1 MIIGMMAT
9 LGLDVSAVALRIYT
23 PVHRNLTIV
32 TLTPEWT
39 IDRRTKNDFLRNEDT
54 AFGHIQQP
62 KGGDNFF
69 AVTGLM
75 EWNTE
80 NFSEKRAFWVTSA
93 AFVGKP
99 FTADPYSPA
108 QGVIRDWLKVR
119 HAQRRHMIQSV
130 SSLIWISAPYAPHK
144 ASRSVSTYTWF
155 QKTCQKKPRG
165 QTQEMESTWM
175 IIG

>member
-9 LGLDVSAVALRIYT
+9 LGLNVSAVALRIYT

-39 IDRRTKNDFLRNEDT
+39 IDRRTKNDFLRNPDT

-62 KGGDNFF
+62 HGGNNFF

-75 EWNTE
+75 EWGTE

-119 HAQRRHMIQSV
+119 QVQHRYMITSISPLIWFSVPCAQHNASRWMSGSIWYQRICQRKLLGQIQRRRR
-130 SSLIWISAPYAPHK
+130 SLM
-144 ASRSVSTYTWF
+144 TT
-155 QKTCQKKPRG
+155 G
-165 QTQEMESTWM
+165 
-175 IIG
+175 